1 MGVRILRCTKMRL
14 CSKMRASLWSTLM
27 RSTLPTMRKRN
38 HCHAHGR
45 CKHSSPQDLHARG
58 IRVQGG
64 RSISTTTTTQQVLQ
78 LQGEPPLHYRMVPAP
93 ALMMT
98 DGYNCNSNSCN
109 SSNPRHPHPPR
120 NKACNVQ
127 RMLNPALGCLVESKM
142 WHRYSAHRRTNPHS
156 GGTLQMTQHHSCST
170 AASSRPWML
179 KFIAIV
185 HPCIFKKNETRRV
198 PLPPSVSSLPFSL
211 VKITTK

>member
-1 MGVRILRCTKMRL
+1 MQMGVWILRCTKMRL

-45 CKHSSPQDLHARG
+45 RKHSSPQDLHARE
-58 IRVQGG
+58 IRVPAG

-98 DGYNCNSNSCN
+98 DRCNCNSN

-142 WHRYSAHRRTNPHS
+142 WHRYCAHRRTNPHS

-170 AASSRPWML
+170 AALRPAVGHGCSSSL
-179 KFIAIV
+179 FIHAYSRR
-185 HPCIFKKNETRRV
+185 TRRDV
-198 PLPPSVSSLPFSL
+198 CPSPLLSLLCLSL
-211 VKITTK
+211 S